1 MLYKGLKKIMSLDS
15 DGKIVENVIEKEI
28 LKVSNPT
35 TVIVKNTLART
46 RQSAIDTK

>member
-1 MLYKGLKKIMSLDS
+1 MSLDS

-28 LKVSNPT
+28 FKVSNPT
-35 TVIVKNTLART
+35 TVLVKNTLART